1 MESPFYPGDLVKLS
15 LVVGAGER
23 ERIRRGGGEQE
34 EGEKEGEEKE
44 KKWGGEGKGRRSI
57 FKKKLYFEIILDSQ
71 GYARLLTRAW
81 APAFISG
88 DILNKCS
95 TMSY

>member
-23 ERIRRGGGEQE
+23 ERIRRGGGEKE
-34 EGEKEGEEKE
+34 EGAKEGEEKE

-57 FKKKLYFEIILDSQ
+57 FKKNFIL
-71 GYARLLTRAW
+71 
-81 APAFISG
+81 
-88 DILNKCS
+88 K
-95 TMSY
+95 